1 MKRWL
6 NVAVLGWMLSA
17 SLMAAGGGGH
27 DSKKEGEKTPEPKA
41 SVMER
46 SIKALNACLLEQAPQ
61 EKLKK

>member
-1 MKRWL
+1 
-6 NVAVLGWMLSA
+6 MLSA